1 MGTQSASRASEFRC
15 RASDIQRT
23 STSEFER
30 DLHKNHKQNYSTPAA
45 RYYTSAAAVRAEIAA
60 KWRNTQVASFV
71 SASSFGSAGAL
82 EEEVDSAAV
91 VTETDC
97 RGFSMIDDSIAT
109 DMNELPI
116 LMPADQGI
124 FF

>member
-1 MGTQSASRASEFRC
+1 M
-15 RASDIQRT
+15 
-23 STSEFER
+23 
-30 DLHKNHKQNYSTPAA
+30 
-45 RYYTSAAAVRAEIAA
+45 RAEIAA
-60 KWRNTQVASFV
+60 KWRNTQVASFF

-116 LMPADQGI
+116 LMSADQGI